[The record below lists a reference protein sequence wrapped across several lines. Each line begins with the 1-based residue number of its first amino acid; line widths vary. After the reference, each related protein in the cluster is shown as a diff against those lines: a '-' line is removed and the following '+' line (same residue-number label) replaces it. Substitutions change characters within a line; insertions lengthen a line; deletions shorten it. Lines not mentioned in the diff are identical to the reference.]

1 MTDYHVHTTYCDG
14 VSGAEDI
21 VVSAIKKGVRI
32 LGFSG
37 HSFNVYDGTYCMDR
51 DTTAYREEI
60 SALRERYKDKITIL
74 CGIERDKT
82 TKELDAEF
90 DFVIGSVHHVVVN
103 GEDIPVD
110 NTPELLKDGIDRLLG
125 GDIYAFCERYYDD
138 VAILAEEIRPDI
150 IGHFDLITK
159 FAEKGFPIDGE
170 NPRYVAAYTKAIER
184 IVPLGIPFEINTGA
198 ISRGYRTTPYPSLSI
213 MKKIS
218 EMGGKF
224 ILTSDSHA
232 ANTICFEFLKW
243 RKTAGELGLTVLD
256 ELSLRK
262 N

>member
-14 VSGAEDI
+14 ASRAED
-21 VVSAIKKGVRI
+21 VVLSAIEKGVRV

-37 HSFNVYDGTYCMDR
+37 HSFNVYDGTYCMDE
-51 DTTAYREEI
+51 DTTPYREEI
-60 SALRERYKDKITIL
+60 RALAEKYKDKIKIL

-82 TKELDAEF
+82 TDELSGEY

-110 NTPELLKDGIDRLLG
+110 NTPELLKEGIDRLFG
-125 GDIYAFCERYYDD
+125 GDVYAFCERYYDD
-138 VAILAEEIRPDI
+138 VASLSEEIRPDI
-150 IGHFDLITK
+150 IGHFDLVTK
-159 FAEKGFPIDGE
+159 FIEKGFPLDTE
-170 NPRYVAAYTKAIER
+170 NPRYIAAYTKAIER
-184 IVPLGIPFEINTGA
+184 LVPLDIPFEINTGA
-198 ISRGYRTTPYPSLSI
+198 ISRGYRTQPYPSFAQ
-213 MKKIS
+213 MKKIK

-232 ANTICFEFLKW
+232 ASTVCFEFPKW
-243 RKTAGELGLTVLD
+243 RKVAEDMGLKLIGELPLK
-256 ELSLRK
+256 K